1 LVYLSVVVLEAAVA
15 LFVVLLVIPVSLLL
29 FVQLVYEKV
38 GMMLVFAVILRVEGL
53 TWYQILMVSEGHW
66 IGEE

>member
-1 LVYLSVVVLEAAVA
+1 LVCLFVVVFEAVVA

-29 FVQLVYEKV
+29 FVQLVCEKV

-53 TWYQILMVSEGHW
+53 TWYQILKVSEGHW